1 MNIKFKSIKLGHF
14 IFFAILSVFIG
25 AFILVCL
32 ILFLQKIPNDLGIYF
47 YRIFH
52 PKILSQQYFQNSFI
66 AFLGIITGIPIFMI
80 FTLSLGIL
88 KHEYIME
95 LNHNSMEIKSR
106 KYTIKLLYE
115 EIKNIIIWN
124 NTDYAKIIVETNSNN
139 YKYYI
144 GLANLNFLNFFEIFS
159 KKNQFVIF
167 ESFIDVDRILKNNYS
182 KVIKEN
188 KGKSIVEYRKK

>member
-1 MNIKFKSIKLGHF
+1 
-14 IFFAILSVFIG
+14 
-25 AFILVCL
+25 
-32 ILFLQKIPNDLGIYF
+32 
-47 YRIFH
+47 
-52 PKILSQQYFQNSFI
+52 
-66 AFLGIITGIPIFMI
+66 MI
-80 FTLSLGIL
+80 FTLLLRIL

-95 LNHNSMEIKSR
+95 LNHNHMEIKSR
-106 KYTIKLLYE
+106 RYTIKLFYK

-124 NTDYAKIIVETNSNN
+124 NTDYAKIVVETNNNN

-144 GLANLNFLNFFEIFS
+144 GLANLKFSHFFEIFG